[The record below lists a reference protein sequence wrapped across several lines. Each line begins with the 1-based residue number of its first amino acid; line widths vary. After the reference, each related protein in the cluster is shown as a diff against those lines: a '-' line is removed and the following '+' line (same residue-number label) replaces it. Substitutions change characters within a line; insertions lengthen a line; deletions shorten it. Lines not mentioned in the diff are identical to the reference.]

1 LVGQVAKRQAVLN
14 PRGTL
19 FEIKRFIGRTWDEV
33 KNEVERAPY
42 EVVRGDDGGVR
53 FMVDGKPYTP
63 EEVSA
68 MILRKMVA
76 DASEQLG
83 QPITKAVITVP
94 AYFNNA
100 QREATQNAGKIAGLE
115 VLRIVNEPTAAALA
129 YGLDK
134 KGNETVLVFDLG
146 GGTFDVSVL
155 EVGDGVF
162 EVRSTSGD
170 THLGGSDFDYAVVNW
185 LADEFQKEYSVDL
198 RKDKQALQRLIEAS
212 EKAKIELSGLPE
224 TAISL
229 PFIAMDP
236 ASNAPL
242 YLEKKLTRAKFEELI
257 SPLMARVR
265 GPVEQALKDA
275 KLTKDKIDEVILVGG
290 STRVPAVNKMV
301 KELLGKDPNQTV
313 NPDEVVA
320 LGLTAPSGEVARD
333 GAVACEIQVRLAGR
347 DAERAAPG
355 APGRDRQGDAEEVIA
370 EAAGGLGEGRG
381 AGEGG
386 AGIPGQG
393 RGEAGIAG
401 EIVAGRL
408 GVGRDDDEPGVVVR
422 RVARAHEEGVAQR
435 VRARGDPGTARRAAT
450 QLDRGRLVTAERDP
464 QPFGVG
470 RQGEL
475 VVVVRARGE
484 HVTGDRRRGE
494 RAGVAGAALERGERE
509 LEPGG
514 LGRDRRRRRGLTEAC
529 GQDEGE
535 ERERRQMARQRAH
548 GVSPQVIAVADN
560 DADCS
565 DARGVAQGGGRV
577 PTLRVVVDSSA
588 PLFGRRQRGRRR
600 AQGEGG
606 GGRGRGKDEL
616 EGAPCLRGRLRG
628 ACVAERRGAPRGG
641 GSRENRAAER
651 APAGGQPKTL
661 TRFLPASL
669 AA

>member
-1 LVGQVAKRQAVLN
+1 MAKAVGIDLGTTNSVITTMEGGEAVVLVNSEGNRTTPSVVGFKEDVRLVGQVAKRQAVLN

-42 EVVRGDDGGVR
+42 EVLRGDDGGVR

-290 STRVPAVNKMV
+290 STRVPAVKKMV

-320 LGLTAPSGEVARD
+320 LGAAIQAGVLTGDVEDIVLLDVTPLSLGVETKGGVFTKLIDRNTTVPVRKSETFSTADHNQTGVEVHVLQ
-333 GAVACEIQVRLAGR
+333 G
-347 DAERAAPG
+347 ERAMATDNKSLGRFKLDGIPPMPAGMPQIEITYDIDANGVLNVSAKEKSTSKEASITIANTTTLADDEVERMVQDAARNAEEDKVRKEKVEALNALDSLRLQAQKAIDEAEGVSDELKAPLKE
-355 APGRDRQGDAEEVIA
+355 AIGDAEAAVSAQVTKE
-370 EAAGGLGEGRG
+370 EA
-381 AGEGG
+381 
-386 AGIPGQG
+386 
-393 RGEAGIAG
+393 
-401 EIVAGRL
+401 
-408 GVGRDDDEPGVVVR
+408 DTK
-422 RVARAHEEGVAQR
+422 AQ
-435 VRARGDPGTARRAAT
+435 
-450 QLDRGRLVTAERDP
+450 
-464 QPFGVG
+464 
-470 RQGEL
+470 
-475 VVVVRARGE
+475 
-484 HVTGDRRRGE
+484 
-494 RAGVAGAALERGERE
+494 
-509 LEPGG
+509 
-514 LGRDRRRRRGLTEAC
+514 
-529 GQDEGE
+529 
-535 ERERRQMARQRAH
+535 
-548 GVSPQVIAVADN
+548 
-560 DADCS
+560 
-565 DARGVAQGGGRV
+565 
-577 PTLRVVVDSSA
+577 
-588 PLFGRRQRGRRR
+588 
-600 AQGEGG
+600 
-606 GGRGRGKDEL
+606 
-616 EGAPCLRGRLRG
+616 
-628 ACVAERRGAPRGG
+628 
-641 GSRENRAAER
+641 
-651 APAGGQPKTL
+651 
-661 TRFLPASL
+661 SL
-669 AA
+669 AAALQTFQQAAAPKPEQGEAPTSDESPAGDDDVIDADFKPAS